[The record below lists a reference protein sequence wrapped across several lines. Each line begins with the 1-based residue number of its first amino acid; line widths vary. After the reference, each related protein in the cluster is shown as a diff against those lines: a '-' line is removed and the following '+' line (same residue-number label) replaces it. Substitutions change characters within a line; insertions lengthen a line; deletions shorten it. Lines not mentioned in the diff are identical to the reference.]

1 MSILKLDGME
11 VRDYQRN
18 IAEVASE
25 KNTLVV
31 LPTGMGK
38 TLIAVL
44 IAAKRLEKFPEQ
56 KILIM
61 APTRPLNAQHQ
72 KTFEKLTTIDNEE
85 ISLITGKVSPSSRKE
100 IYKNSKIVV
109 ATPQTI
115 ENDLKNERLSLEDF
129 CFVTFDEAHRAVKD
143 YAYPFIAKKYMLQSK
158 NPLILA
164 LTASPGGTSE
174 RINETCK
181 NLFIKAV
188 EIRTEHDTD
197 VEKYVKPIDREFI
210 YVDFPEDF
218 KKIRD
223 LMYEVLHEDILWL
236 KEKHYIP
243 ITNPPKHMLIVLQK
257 RIGQRYSE
265 TKNFANI
272 WALIRSAEAIKLQH
286 GIELLETQGIN
297 FLYDYLKKFEKSNK
311 RTDKRLMKNGKIIEV
326 MELARKLYEQNV
338 EHPKL
343 KKVREV
349 IKDVLKEKQ
358 NAKIIIFANF
368 RATVD
373 KLKNILDDEEIKSKI
388 LLGQTVKNGKG
399 MTQDEQ
405 IETLKEFSDGEFNV
419 LCSTSVGEEGLS
431 ISDVDAIVFY
441 EPIPSEIR
449 SIQRRGRTGRTAPGK
464 VVFLITKGTRD
475 EWYYFA
481 SLKKEKRMR
490 GILYSLKKGKK
501 LQQKR
506 NLIDW
511 TISEN

>member
-1 MSILKLDGME
+1 MSVLKLGEIE

-44 IAAKRLEKFPEQ
+44 VAVKRLEQFPEQ

-72 KTFEKLTTIDNEE
+72 KTFEKLTELEREKIV
-85 ISLITGKVSPSSRKE
+85 LITGKISPSARKE
-100 IYKNSKIVV
+100 IYKNAKIVV

-164 LTASPGGTSE
+164 LTASPGATSE

-197 VEKYVKPIDREFI
+197 VEKYVKPIDREFV

-218 KKIRD
+218 KKIRN
-223 LMYEVLHEDILWL
+223 LMYDVLREDLVWL

-243 ITNPPKHMLIVLQK
+243 IANPPKYMLIALQK
-257 RIGQRYSE
+257 KVGQRYAA

-286 GIELLETQGIN
+286 GVELLETQGVD
-297 FLYDYLKKFEKSNK
+297 FLYDYLKKFEKSSK
-311 RTDKRLMKNGKIIEV
+311 RTDKRLLKNGKIVEA
-326 MELARKLYEQNV
+326 MELAKKLYEKNV

-343 KKVREV
+343 QKVREV
-349 IKDVLKEKQ
+349 VKDVLKEKQ

-368 RATVD
+368 RATVE
-373 KLKNILDDEEIKSKI
+373 KLKNILEEEGIGAKI
-388 LLGQTVKNGKG
+388 LLGQAVKDGKG

-405 IETLKEFSDGEFNV
+405 IETLREFSDEEFSV

-431 ISDVDAIVFY
+431 ISDVDAIIFY

-449 SIQRRGRTGRTAPGK
+449 AIQRRGRTGRTAPGK
-464 VVFLITKGTRD
+464 VIFLITKGTRD

-481 SLKKEKRMR
+481 SLKKEKRMKR
-490 GILYSLKKGKK
+490 ILYGLKEGKK

-511 TISEN
+511 ATSEN